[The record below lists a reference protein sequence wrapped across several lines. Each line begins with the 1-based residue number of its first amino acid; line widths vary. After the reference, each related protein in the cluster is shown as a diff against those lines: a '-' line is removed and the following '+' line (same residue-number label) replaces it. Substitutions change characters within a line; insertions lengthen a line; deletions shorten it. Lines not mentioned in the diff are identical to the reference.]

1 MRKRDRI
8 KVYHVAVCAC
18 LGHITC
24 LVVCRHTRQEVPTAR
39 ITNSSHLRRGTVLI
53 LEARL
58 YRGAIPR
65 AYLLVVLGGSTAV
78 VCLR

>member
-58 YRGAIPR
+58 YRLDMRDLETRSLTWIPGR
-65 AYLLVVLGGSTAV
+65 GS
-78 VCLR
+78 